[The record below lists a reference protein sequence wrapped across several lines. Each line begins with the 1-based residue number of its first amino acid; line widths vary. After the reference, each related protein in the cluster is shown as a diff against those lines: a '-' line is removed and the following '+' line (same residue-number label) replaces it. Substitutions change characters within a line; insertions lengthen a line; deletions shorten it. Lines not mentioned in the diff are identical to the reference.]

1 MDIQMLNIG
10 LMKSVEVVELS
21 TKAAQSLPSL
31 DVDKID
37 KKINNALEQKR
48 RAVEK
53 IGINVTPGAQRLFD
67 TINKT

>member
-1 MDIQMLNIG
+1 MLNMAH
-10 LMKSVEVVELS
+10 MKNVEVVDLS
-21 TKAAQSLPSL
+21 TKPAPSLPSL

-37 KKINNALEQKR
+37 KKINAALELKR

-53 IGINVTPGAQRLFD
+53 IGIDVTAGAQRLFD